1 MGKKNKKLYGYGKER
16 LFLLYFFS
24 NTRNIT
30 KHPVNPTF
38 YKLTNNLHT
47 HLIQYTSSISA
58 VSVLIS
64 KMVWNDRFCGGF

>member
-1 MGKKNKKLYGYGKER
+1 MEKKSYMGTEKKGY
-16 LFLLYFFS
+16 FCYIFFS

-47 HLIQYTSSISA
+47 HLIQYTSSFSA

-64 KMVWNDRFCGGF
+64 KMV